1 MAWSRDAA
9 WDIGVGDRDRERA
22 FIENSWTLGA
32 VKSIGAIALLQ
43 SFSADSPQLRQ
54 VKVAVTE

>member
-1 MAWSRDAA
+1 MDSRRGK
-9 WDIGVGDRDRERA
+9 INR
-22 FIENSWTLGA
+22 
-32 VKSIGAIALLQ
+32 AIALLQ